1 MNSSQTEPLSS
12 GRWYVVASKPRQEGI
27 ARENLDRQGY
37 QTFLP
42 RLSLNKRRRGAWAT
56 VIEPL
61 FPGYL
66 FVYLTLGEDDP
77 APVRSTAGC
86 VGLVRS
92 GKALVP
98 VPASIMAP
106 LLTLGE
112 EPQQPEAAFAPGDL
126 VSLEDGPFAG
136 LEAIFEM
143 NRGADRARVLIELL
157 GRQQRVEVGINQ
169 LSAQ

>member
-1 MNSSQTEPLSS
+1 MNSSQTEPLRS
-12 GRWYVVASKPRQEGI
+12 GRWYVVASKPRQEEI

-42 RLSLNKRRRGAWAT
+42 RLSMNKRRRGGWAT

-77 APVRSTAGC
+77 APVRSTVGC

-98 VPASIMAP
+98 VPDSIMAP
-106 LLTLGE
+106 LLKLGE
-112 EPQQPEAAFAPGDL
+112 APQQRDAGFAPGDL
-126 VSLEDGPFAG
+126 VSLEDGPFVG
-136 LEAIFEM
+136 LVAIFEM

-169 LSAQ
+169 LSAH